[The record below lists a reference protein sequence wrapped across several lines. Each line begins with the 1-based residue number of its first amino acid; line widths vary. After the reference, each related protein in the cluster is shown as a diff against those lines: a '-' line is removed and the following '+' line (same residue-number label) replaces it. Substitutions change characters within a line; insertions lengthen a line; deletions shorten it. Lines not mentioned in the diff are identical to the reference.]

1 MKNCHVINY
10 LVVNFSS
17 SNLYFNFIFSG
28 HLAKNAPFFMQRY
41 AIPTVKILIEKLRE
55 ETQQTCAVSV
65 AITTT
70 IGHLAAVGGGEMM
83 SIIDDVMPTVID
95 QLSSNEQLTKRQAAL
110 VTLGGFFITI
120 K

>member
-1 MKNCHVINY
+1 MKNCHVIIY
-10 LVVNFSS
+10 LVVNLSS
-17 SNLYFNFIFSG
+17 SNLYIVTLTFFVSG

-110 VTLGGFFITI
+110 VTLGAFL
-120 K
+120 

>member
-1 MKNCHVINY
+1 MGHKLNY
-10 LVVNFSS
+10 LLVTLQNSFK
-17 SNLYFNFIFSG
+17 FNVLFSG